1 MVRYIQMLEKKKKKN
16 LPPIILYLEKLLFRI
31 EVEIEFSKQTKSE
44 SSSPLDQPY
53 MKR

>member
-31 EVEIEFSKQTKSE
+31 EVEIKSFPNKQN
-44 SSSPLDQPY
+44 L
-53 MKR
+53 RVHHH